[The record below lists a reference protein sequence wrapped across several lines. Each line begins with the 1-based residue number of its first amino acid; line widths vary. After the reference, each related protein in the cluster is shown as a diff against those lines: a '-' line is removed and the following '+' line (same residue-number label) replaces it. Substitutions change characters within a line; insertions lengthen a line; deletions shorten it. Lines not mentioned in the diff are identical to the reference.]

1 MIYNTWKNVRTA
13 CPLLSMLCRILQPN
27 FTGKHL
33 CRSRFFHKVG
43 KWRQLFFCEFCC
55 RILENIAKKGK
66 RQKQPPEVFY
76 KKKLKNFA
84 IFTGKHLCLSLFNK
98 VFLIKKRLQHKCF
111 PVNIVKFLRTPILK
125 NIFIQL
131 LPKRPP

>member
-1 MIYNTWKNVRTA
+1 
-13 CPLLSMLCRILQPN
+13 MLGRLVPFFQCFAVFCNQTLQEN
-27 FTGKHL
+27 ICVGVA
-33 CRSRFFHKVG
+33 FFIK
-43 KWRQLFFCEFCC
+43 
-55 RILENIAKKGK
+55 LENEDSCFSVNFVAEYWKTLQKRGK
-66 RQKQPPEVFY
+66 DRNSHQRY
-76 KKKLKNFA
+76 SIKKKLKNFA

-131 LPKRPP
+131 LLKRPP

>member
-1 MIYNTWKNVRTA
+1 
-13 CPLLSMLCRILQPN
+13 MLGRPVPFFQCFAVFCNQTLQEN
-27 FTGKHL
+27 ICVGVA
-33 CRSRFFHKVG
+33 FFIK
-43 KWRQLFFCEFCC
+43 
-55 RILENIAKKGK
+55 LENEDSYFSVNFVAEYWKTLQKRGK
-66 RQKQPPEVFY
+66 DRNSHQRY
-76 KKKLKNFA
+76 SIKKKLKNFA

-131 LPKRPP
+131 LLKRPP